1 MPQQLPS
8 CHVLITLSFPQG
20 QETIPGIKKLL
31 GDESEQEEGDQEE
44 PPASVLH
51 SRRQALVPPKLI
63 TDDYESA
70 NDDLDQH
77 SSGRQSSNL

>member
-1 MPQQLPS
+1 MR
-8 CHVLITLSFPQG
+8 
-20 QETIPGIKKLL
+20 KLL
-31 GDESEQEEGDQEE
+31 GEESEQEPEEAEEQDQ

-70 NDDLDQH
+70 SECDAEH
-77 SSGRQSSNL
+77 SSSGRQSSHL